1 MEKEQITGTSII
13 RVKKKIT
20 VKQGKMK
27 KQMNY
32 LNTKFKQL

>member
-1 MEKEQITGTSII
+1 MEKEQITGTSSGL
-13 RVKKKIT
+13 KKKIT

-27 KQMNY
+27 KQINY